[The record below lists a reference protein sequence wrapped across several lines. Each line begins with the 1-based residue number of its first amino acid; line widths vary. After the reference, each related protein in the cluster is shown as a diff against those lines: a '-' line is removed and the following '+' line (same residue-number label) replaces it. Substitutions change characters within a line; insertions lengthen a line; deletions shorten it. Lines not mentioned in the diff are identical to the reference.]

1 MSVEQIKADLIQA
14 ACALA
19 AGVVGQA
26 APDKPVKADPLIQ
39 DLGLQNEN
47 VFAYE
52 EAKVLYAA
60 LVKAHADKTGV
71 WPEPRADSA
80 SAGSAPPPTAT
91 LTQLLAPVL
100 AQLGKLPRDTPINTI
115 GQVLDLAAKFVEPA
129 KTPGQELKS

>member
-1 MSVEQIKADLIQA
+1 MSVEQIKADLIRA

-26 APDKPVKADPLIQ
+26 APGKPVKADPLIQ
-39 DLGLQNEN
+39 DLGLQDEN

-71 WPEPRADSA
+71 WPDPRGDSPA
-80 SAGSAPPPTAT
+80 APTAAT
-91 LTQLLAPVL
+91 LTELLGPLL
-100 AQLGKLPRDTPINTI
+100 AQLGKLPRDTPISTI
-115 GQVLDLAAKFVEPA
+115 GQVLDLAGKFVTPPR
-129 KTPGQELKS
+129 TPGQELKS

>member
-1 MSVEQIKADLIQA
+1 MSVEQIKAELIQA

-19 AGVVGQA
+19 AGIIDQA

-71 WPEPRADSA
+71 WPDPRADS
-80 SAGSAPPPTAT
+80 PTAAPS
-91 LTQLLAPVL
+91 LPALAQLLGPVL
-100 AQLGKLPRDTPINTI
+100 AQLGQLPRDTPISNL
-115 GQVLDLAAKFVEPA
+115 GQVLDLAARLVTPT